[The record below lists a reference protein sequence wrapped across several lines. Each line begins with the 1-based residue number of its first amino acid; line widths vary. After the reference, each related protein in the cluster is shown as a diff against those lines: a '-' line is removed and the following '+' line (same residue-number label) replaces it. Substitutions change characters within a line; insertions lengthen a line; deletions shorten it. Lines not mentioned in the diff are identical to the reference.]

1 MRREELGILAL
12 NTDEAEGERRTGKG
26 YQREKTGKPCSL
38 RPTTEPLSQLRGSKV
53 CSSQPRI
60 LTYDE
65 QSAPRTPWRE
75 DRVTFRFTD
84 RRRTQAK
91 KEQSHQ
97 STKTDSQEHKEP
109 TSGMGVR
116 EGYRVA

>member
-65 QSAPRTPWRE
+65 QSAPRTLS
-75 DRVTFRFTD
+75 
-84 RRRTQAK
+84 AK
-91 KEQSHQ
+91 VCRGEKGNSHQ